1 MCSDDSDEELR
12 ELMRRNYNEVDRE
25 YLRGQ
30 MEHAIECM
38 PEDERKAWKSEQP
51 LAKAKGFLAQIIL
64 EWMKSS
70 KKMLDPILML
80 WYSLY
85 I

>member
-12 ELMRRNYNEVDRE
+12 EFMRRNYNEVDRE

-38 PEDERKAWKSEQP
+38 SEDERKAWKIRMDEIF
-51 LAKAKGFLAQIIL
+51 KENG
-64 EWMKSS
+64 
-70 KKMLDPILML
+70 
-80 WYSLY
+80 
-85 I
+85 